1 MGIAAKNVV
10 YRATR
15 AVRAANRER
24 RRALARDMAGFSSA
38 ADRRDFQATLDR
50 YPDQLTA
57 EMRDV
62 LAGQE
67 RQRTTERWLRT
78 FPW

>member
-38 ADRRDFQATLDR
+38 ADRRDLEATLDR
-50 YPDQLTA
+50 YPDQVTA

-62 LAGQE
+62 LAGQQ
-67 RQRTTERWLRT
+67 RQQTVERWLRT
-78 FPW
+78 FPR